1 MPEIRTYTEILMFL
15 DEEPRSYAAGSLVF
29 EEGQSGGEMY
39 IVREGSVTLRHGGK
53 DLETLGPGAF
63 FGEMAL
69 IDAAPRSASAVA
81 GPGLKLAVVDESLF
95 KQLVQKVPGFAL
107 ELMRVMAKRLR
118 RELQR

>member
-15 DEEPRSYAAGSLVF
+15 DEEPRAYAEGELVF
-29 EEGQSGGEMY
+29 EEGASGREMY
-39 IVREGSVTLRHGGK
+39 IVREGSVTLRKGGAA
-53 DLETLGPGAF
+53 LETLKPGAF

-81 GPGLKLAVVDESLF
+81 GAGLKVAIVDQQLF

-107 ELMRVMAKRLR
+107 ELMRVMASRLR
-118 RELQR
+118 RELER

>member
-15 DEEPRSYAAGSLVF
+15 DEEPRSF
-29 EEGQSGGEMY
+29 EEGSLIFDEGQGGAEMY
-39 IVREGSVTLRHGGK
+39 IIREGTVKLRHGTA

-69 IDAAPRSASAVA
+69 IDTAPRSASAVA
-81 GPGLKLAVVDESLF
+81 GPGLKLAVVDEKLF

-107 ELMRVMAKRLR
+107 ELMRVMARRLR
-118 RELQR
+118 RELER

>member
-15 DEEPRSYAAGSLVF
+15 DEEPRAHAEGSLVF
-29 EEGQSGGEMY
+29 EEGEIGREMY
-39 IVREGSVTLRHGGK
+39 IVREGSVTLRHGGA
-53 DLETLGPGAF
+53 DIETLGPGAF

-81 GPGLKLAVVDESLF
+81 GAGLKLAVVDERLF

-107 ELMRVMAKRLR
+107 ELMRMMAQRLR
-118 RELQR
+118 RELER